1 VSNKATLCG
10 WGFIHDV
17 LLLPKQDTCL
27 QSDENLSKAK
37 EHFFALLTTNLLLS
51 QNNAAMKQPTDKFL
65 LVITV
70 RHLLMSW
77 G

>member
-1 VSNKATLCG
+1 V
-10 WGFIHDV
+10 WGFIDDV

-27 QSDENLSKAK
+27 QSHENQAMRTFQKTK

-65 LVITV
+65 FKST
-70 RHLLMSW
+70 
-77 G
+77 

>member
-1 VSNKATLCG
+1 V

-17 LLLPKQDTCL
+17 ILLPKQDTCL
-27 QSDENLSKAK
+27 QTMRTFQKTK